1 VDEVRVHLV
10 QAGAIP
16 IVFSHL
22 NGSFPNHF
30 FDDRTGNAARGGS
43 SEHRQAAAKAQREQT
58 KAEKLILRR

>member
-22 NGSFPNHF
+22 NGSFPNHL
-30 FDDRTGNAARGGS
+30 FDDRMGNAARGGS